1 MAQSETPEF
10 RTCRNSA
17 CGCTVHAEEMYCS
30 EHCESQARSAILGGQ
45 GCQCGHAECTRDKP
59 PAA

>member
-1 MAQSETPEF
+1 MQAEETPDF

-17 CGCTVHAEEMYCS
+17 CACTVQGDDAYCS
-30 EHCESQARSAILGGQ
+30 DHCKKQARSAILGGQ
-45 GCQCGHAECTRDKP
+45 GCQCGHAECTRGKP